1 MSPQFSEGSY
11 MQPRVLGDD
20 STTLTGV
27 VNGRPPDQ
35 GVLIP
40 VPTKLER
47 MTHPVS
53 DEDRQV
59 VKRSRGEGDDIM
71 DVREDGIMGLD
82 QGSALVVA
90 ATDNGCGKG
99 NESVK
104 DGDEPIKPSFKDM
117 LTGCRPE
124 GSTAHVI
131 PELDVEI
138 NDEDVRISS
147 SDVCVVS
154 KNNVDDDVRATP
166 SVSTKVDPMEKYG
179 PWMMASGSKVRK
191 APRGKNMDDSVA
203 VVSQIDLVGAG
214 KFDVLSQLE
223 ADVDGAEGMVDPP
236 TLSASGPVINA
247 LSLETDGQQR
257 SVILNDDLLVAG
269 ERVKGGKQSL
279 FQGFSSIGMD
289 SIAHE

>member
-1 MSPQFSEGSY
+1 

-124 GSTAHVI
+124 
-131 PELDVEI
+131 
-138 NDEDVRISS
+138 
-147 SDVCVVS
+147 VCVVS